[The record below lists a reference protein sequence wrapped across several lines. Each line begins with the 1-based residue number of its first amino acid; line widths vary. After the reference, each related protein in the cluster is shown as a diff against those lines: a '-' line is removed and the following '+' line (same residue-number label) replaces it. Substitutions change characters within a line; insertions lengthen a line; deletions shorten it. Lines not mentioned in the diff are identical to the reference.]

1 MFVGRLVRR
10 NNVEGQSRYMAIFKW
25 LGALAPT
32 IQIYIGT
39 GSLFVLIL
47 GIGIFLY
54 DVIYIGM
61 LYRKFI
67 KRRQNPFTRKPV
79 SPVANVGVDERGF
92 S

>member
-1 MFVGRLVRR
+1 LVRR
-10 NNVEGQSRYMAIFKW
+10 NNVEGQSRYIDLFKW
-25 LGALAPT
+25 LGTLAPT

-67 KRRQNPFTRKPV
+67 ELGINPFTRKPV
-79 SPVANVGVDERGF
+79 FHGANVVVDERGII
-92 S
+92 